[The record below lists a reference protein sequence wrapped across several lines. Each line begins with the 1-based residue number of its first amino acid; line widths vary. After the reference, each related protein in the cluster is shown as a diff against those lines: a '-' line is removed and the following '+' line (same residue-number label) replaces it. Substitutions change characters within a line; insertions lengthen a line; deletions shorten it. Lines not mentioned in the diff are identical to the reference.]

1 MSLSPPFA
9 LKIAT
14 RFVVVLASLPFLASS
29 SFWSSCY
36 SPFSLAVLLASLSRF
51 CLRCCS
57 KDEFLDPA
65 VKETLNVLQSCEIA
79 VGKHVILTSSI
90 TAVTFNGRLLTP
102 KAVVDDTWFSII
114 NFVRSRRRRSLIP
127 IKLLSLKQNMRR
139 LWKVILLLKQEGK
152 REKEKENMKTDDKKY
167 DKEEAAASEDE
178 ELMMRSKVYWLLCT
192 RA

>member
-1 MSLSPPFA
+1 
-9 LKIAT
+9 
-14 RFVVVLASLPFLASS
+14 
-29 SFWSSCY
+29 
-36 SPFSLAVLLASLSRF
+36 
-51 CLRCCS
+51 
-57 KDEFLDPA
+57 DEFLDPA